1 MEGKK
6 VNKIV
11 QEAVVKAVHTGEDVI
26 TAVGNVTKEI
36 ISTIKNEDL
45 NNKEKAQKLA
55 KEALEGAKEG
65 FEKSKPPTEEFVKK
79 ASIAINDSFKEH
91 APKVASFVKDVFSGI
106 VDGTKEVIH
115 EHKKETEKPGKEKK
129 SEKEE

>member
-1 MEGKK
+1 MEEKK
-6 VNKIV
+6 VSIV
-11 QEAVVKAVHTGEDVI
+11 VKDAVIKAVHTGEDVV

-36 ISTIKNEDL
+36 ISTFKAEDL

-65 FEKSKPPTEEFVKK
+65 FEKAKPPTEEFVKK
-79 ASIAINDSFKEH
+79 ASITISDTFKEH

-106 VDGTKEVIH
+106 VDGTKEVID
-115 EHKKETEKPGKEKK
+115 EHKKDTAKAKNDAQK
-129 SEKEE
+129 KEE

>member
-1 MEGKK
+1 MEEKK
-6 VNKIV
+6 VSKVV
-11 QEAVVKAVHTGEDVI
+11 QDAVVKAVHAGEDVI

-36 ISTIKNEDL
+36 ISTFKAEDL

-65 FEKSKPPTEEFVKK
+65 FEKAKPPTEEFVKK
-79 ASIAINDSFKEH
+79 ASITISDTFKEH

-106 VDGTKEVIH
+106 MDGTKEVISD
-115 EHKKETEKPGKEKK
+115 HKKDTAKPKK
-129 SEKEE
+129 DSPEKEE